1 MTNSKYGK
9 LIYAISS
16 VLIVLTGIAFIISCL
31 HIFFTGGDT
40 PYSRERVGGYL
51 LWLLIPSIPTIVSIT
66 FSMIYASVNGDK
78 LVDTVKRT
86 NCEMLTAYA
95 KRVNINDLNNE
106 VKEKVLNERL
116 NRKVTKILSYVFSA
130 LFFIAAIVYFAMC
143 KNFTIENLNGDVLM
157 ALAGVLPLS
166 LLGVLSHVPYMY
178 FAEKS
183 AKVELDLL
191 KAAVADG
198 APIAKAGVLG
208 ESEAEKAAVLVAQIV
223 VTVLAVMFVI
233 LGIFNGGMA
242 DVLAKAIKICT
253 ECIGLG

>member
-40 PYSRERVGGYL
+40 PYSRERVGEYL
-51 LWLLIPSIPTIVSIT
+51 FWLLIPSIPTIVSIALG
-66 FSMIYASVNGDK
+66 MVYASINGDK

-86 NCEMLTAYA
+86 NTEMLSAYA
-95 KRVNINDLNNE
+95 KRVNISDLSE
-106 VKEKVLNERL
+106 KTKESVLTERV
-116 NRKVTKILSYVFSA
+116 NRKVTKILSCVFSA
-130 LFFIAAIVYFAMC
+130 IFFISAIVYFAMC
-143 KNFTIENLNGDVLM
+143 KNFTIENLNGDVIL

-166 LLGVLSHVPYMY
+166 LLGVLSHIPYMY

-183 AKVELDLL
+183 AKIELDLL

-208 ESEAEKAAVLVAQIV
+208 ETESEKTAVLIGRIV
-223 VTVLAVMFVI
+223 VAVVAITFVI